1 MSKEKQ
7 FAMLKMFQFKI
18 DILRNQVDQL
28 VDLEH
33 WDSLLTFQLTAGN
46 QKLVD

>member
-1 MSKEKQ
+1 
-7 FAMLKMFQFKI
+7 MLKMFQFKI

-33 WDSLLTFQLTAGN
+33 RVSLSTFQLTDGN
-46 QKLVD
+46 RKLIDWKLI